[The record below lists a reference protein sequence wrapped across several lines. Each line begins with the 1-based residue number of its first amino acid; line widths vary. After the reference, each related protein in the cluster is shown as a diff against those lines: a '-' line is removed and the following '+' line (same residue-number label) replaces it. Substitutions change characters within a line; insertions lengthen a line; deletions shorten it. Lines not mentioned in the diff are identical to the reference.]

1 MNSKGLLLGLF
12 LVLFFFIFLFPY
24 EDDFPV
30 LKGAYLGQSPPGMT
44 PETFAPGIICD
55 SHTQGYPSF
64 TADGNEFYFMRRIDG
79 IDEFVFMKRHND
91 VWTAPQVVPY
101 SREYEFWE
109 PSVSPDG
116 TKIFFCSKY
125 VDGRIDESNDLDLW
139 IMEKGD
145 TSWERPRHLGPDVST
160 ENNEAFPTLSSF
172 GNLYFFRSCKGEQ
185 LCELFV
191 SKFKDGWPG
200 KPQNLGPDVN
210 SPKHDCDPAT
220 SVDESCL
227 LFCVRDR
234 KDGLGKNDLYISFK
248 NKDGTW
254 SKSFNMGPEIN
265 TKAEEI
271 IPHLTADGKYLFFVS
286 NRSGNYDI
294 YWVSAKIIEKLA
306 AENQD

>member
-1 MNSKGLLLGLF
+1 
-12 LVLFFFIFLFPY
+12 
-24 EDDFPV
+24 
-30 LKGAYLGQSPPGMT
+30 MT
-44 PETFAPGIICD
+44 PEVFAPGIICD

-101 SREYEFWE
+101 SKEYEFWE

-125 VDGRIDESNDLDLW
+125 LDGKIDESNDLDLW
-139 IMEKGD
+139 VMEKSD
-145 TSWERPRHLGPDVST
+145 TTWEKPRHLGPDVST
-160 ENNEAFPTLSSF
+160 ENNEAFPTLSGL
-172 GNLYFFRSCKGEQ
+172 GNLYFFRNCKGEQ
-185 LCELFV
+185 LCDLFV
-191 SKFKDGWPG
+191 SKFKDGRPG

-210 SPKHDCDPAT
+210 SPMHDCDPAT
-220 SVDESCL
+220 AFDESCL

-248 NKDGTW
+248 RKDGTW
-254 SKSFNMGPEIN
+254 SKSVNMGPDIN
-265 TKAEEI
+265 TEAEEI
-271 IPHLTADGKYLFFVS
+271 IPHLTADGEYLFFVS

-294 YWVSAKIIEKLA
+294 YWVSATIIKKLA
-306 AENQD
+306 VERRD